1 MKLEISY
8 IRILMTLSFGTLG
21 SIILSGCASSPVE
34 PRGVTFTEP
43 TKLTGAPIQ
52 PYAETY
58 PVANVQRPAPQSYPT
73 NEEPQ
78 PVWENSQIQKVAVD
92 AYVDENGNLHP
103 QSFMYVVTKKGG
115 WNLDAVRKP
124 NNYIPPENAVTP
136 INGFGVPYGKS
147 FAQAVAPASN
157 SASLL
162 LNDTS
167 QLRITGLTNPQ
178 DGEAARSQ
186 IDPVYEVAIFDPFV
200 GWIIAPK
207 TAVESPISVPNVY
220 REEAARATIPTGGIV
235 SAPNTG
241 IRAIPPT
248 ATPSNTPQAPVGN
261 FANPPATFAAPV
273 QNPKLN
279 TTSENVPQQ
288 QADTQSLDKL
298 FNDF

>member
-8 IRILMTLSFGTLG
+8 IRILIPFSLGTF
-21 SIILSGCASSPVE
+21 IAIALSGCASSPVE
-34 PRGVTFTEP
+34 PRGVSFTEP
-43 TKLTGAPIQ
+43 TKLTAAPIQ

-58 PVANVQRPAPQSYPT
+58 PVANLQRPAPKTYPT
-73 NEEPQ
+73 NEEPL

-124 NNYIPPENAVTP
+124 NNYIPPENSVAP
-136 INGFGVPYGKS
+136 INGFGISYGKS
-147 FAQAVAPASN
+147 FTQATTPQNN

-162 LNDTS
+162 LTDTS

-186 IDPVYEVAIFDPFV
+186 IDPVYEVAVFDPFV

-207 TAVESPISVPNVY
+207 KAVESPISVQNVY
-220 REEAARATIPTGGIV
+220 REEAARATISEGGIV
-235 SAPNTG
+235 SPPNKG
-241 IRAIPPT
+241 IRR
-248 ATPSNTPQAPVGN
+248 TPSNQNVN
-261 FANPPATFAAPV
+261 ILAAP
-273 QNPKLN
+273 QNFPN
-279 TTSENVPQQ
+279 TPTTSVAPIGTPNTHKTPENIPQQ
-288 QADTQSLDKL
+288 QSDTQSLDKL